1 VLDSIDEDFVLT
13 QWPLYCSYEYWISAD
28 RRPRSKAVRVE
39 NILIVDDH
47 PATLHG
53 IADVLHSEQY
63 SILEVSTGLQAIET
77 GRQSGPLSLLV
88 SDIELPDI
96 SGTDVAL
103 ALNNL
108 YPRLP
113 ILFLSG
119 RAIADWRVRDRANL
133 KRFAADLVD
142 FLEKP
147 FSASELIMRVQHL
160 IGRTRTITLKWRAA

>member
-1 VLDSIDEDFVLT
+1 MGSV
-13 QWPLYCSYEYWISAD
+13 
-28 RRPRSKAVRVE
+28 
-39 NILIVDDH
+39 LIVDDH

-53 IADVLHSEQY
+53 IADVLRSEVY
-63 SILEVSTGLQAIET
+63 SIQEASTGLQAIET
-77 GRQSGPLSLLV
+77 GRQCGPLSLLV

-113 ILFLSG
+113 ILFVSG

-133 KRFAADLVD
+133 KRFADLVD
-142 FLEKP
+142 FLQKP
-147 FSASELIMRVQHL
+147 FSASELIMRVQNL
-160 IGRTRTITLKWRAA
+160 IGRTRTITSKWRAA

>member
-1 VLDSIDEDFVLT
+1 MGSV
-13 QWPLYCSYEYWISAD
+13 
-28 RRPRSKAVRVE
+28 
-39 NILIVDDH
+39 LIVDDH

-53 IADVLHSEQY
+53 IADVLRSEVY
-63 SILEVSTGLQAIET
+63 SIQEASTGLQAIET
-77 GRQSGPLSLLV
+77 GRQCGPLSLLV

-113 ILFLSG
+113 ILFVSG

-142 FLEKP
+142 FLQKP
-147 FSASELIMRVQHL
+147 LSISDLIMRVRAL
-160 IGRTRTITLKWRAA
+160 IGRRAQVRIDKKNAGNQAAKPGAATD